1 MGLRPIVRLT
11 LGKRLWAA
19 AAGYKR
25 GQAIDIAVVVGAW
38 GRGAVLRTSAIMLRT
53 PAILLLR
60 LARVFTLLVF
70 TVFALLVFALLV
82 ALLLAWRKK
91 LGVTREIGLRITRA
105 EGGLI
110 GRPDDRLPGSL
121 LVAVVEIVVAWISRT
136 ATAFRAV
143 TEGLGLTELVL
154 RRSDQTKIMLGVLE
168 VVLRRHRVPR

>member
-19 AAGYKR
+19 AAGYER

-38 GRGAVLRTSAIMLRT
+38 SRGAVLRTSAI
-53 PAILLLR
+53 LLLR
-60 LARVFTLLVF
+60 FAWVFTLLVF
-70 TVFALLVFALLV
+70 TVFALLVFALLIS
-82 ALLLAWRKK
+82 LLLAWRKK